1 MVSTLASRQTFI
13 QSSIT
18 FLRSHGFDGL
28 DLDWEMLGVHSSPE
42 DKKRFTLLCKELF
55 NAYKS
60 ESSGQG
66 RLILSAAVPARAR
79 IIDGG
84 YEISEVSKYLDFM
97 SVKTTDLH
105 GHLDGVTAHHS
116 PLYTDNKDNI
126 DYVMQSWI
134 ERGAPAVKLL
144 LGFPVYARSF
154 TLSSNATGLG
164 SPVRGPA
171 TPGPYTQEIG
181 LWSYYETCTFLRGA
195 TVQWSER
202 QKIPFAAKGNQ
213 WVSFDHQDSVNAKVH
228 YIKRNQL
235 GGATVWTLDM
245 DDFSGKF
252 CGQGTFPLISHL
264 KRRLHDSSTH
274 YTAAVSPPTSSGS
287 LLKLTP
293 PTHGAFTEMGPG
305 SYCQQNI
312 TVVYPV
318 SHFCTSRED
327 GLYIWSQKP
336 KKLYSCVQRKT
347 YMIRCHSEGAHPN
360 KGESSTSSYTCV
372 VSSAILACLLTT
384 LSI

>member
-1 MVSTLASRQTFI
+1 MAATTTKLVCYFTNWSQYRSGVGKFLPENVDPSLCTHLVYSFAIINHNNELAESELNEKSLYKSFMELKMRFSSMVSTLASRQTFI

-42 DKKRFTLLCKELF
+42 DKKRFTLLCK
-55 NAYKS
+55 
-60 ESSGQG
+60 
-66 RLILSAAVPARAR
+66 
-79 IIDGG
+79 
-84 YEISEVSKYLDFM
+84 
-97 SVKTTDLH
+97 
-105 GHLDGVTAHHS
+105 
-116 PLYTDNKDNI
+116 

-228 YIKRNQL
+228 YLKRNQL

-264 KRRLHDSSTH
+264 KRRLHDGSTQD
-274 YTAAVSPPTSSGS
+274 TAAVSPPTSSGS

-293 PTHGAFTEMGPG
+293 PTHGAFTETGPG

-318 SHFCTSRED
+318 SHFCTSRDD

-336 KKLYSCVQRKT
+336 KTLYSCVRRKT

-360 KGESSTSSYTCV
+360 KGESSTSSYTCL